1 MNIVVKEPSLLAI
14 YLSQNQKKILG
25 SNINE
30 SLLKSFTKRIK
41 NVFPEILV
49 YSNYIIPTL
58 DTTTLS
64 IESEKDFI
72 LEVSKLLPPSDSE
85 DKDFDEIYIAYFNGI
100 YPLLS
105 TNSTKSLVDR
115 HKKYISQY
123 SYSEN
128 LPNGIVPILISRE
141 FISTLPD
148 RLEIS
153 FHEYLLKNINN
164 YDTEIYFESP
174 DLRNLRLDFTLKDFR
189 SINLS
194 NNLLNNNNEIEYKDI
209 LPTLQKNPSFF
220 RSSPSYIELELYRG
234 CNLTCS
240 FCPRTIISM
249 ERENTFFSKSEI
261 SNLIIDLNSFNDDF
275 TICFG
280 GMGEPLLHPDLVGI
294 IDEVLNENN
303 LKELIIETALYPNT
317 DKLFTY
323 LKMLPESKKSKIII
337 IVNLTTLKENRYK
350 NLYGSNANDLND
362 ILNKVSELRSTL
374 NSKSIYVQM
383 IKIKEIESEIEDYF
397 NYFEKLDIQVL
408 LQKYNSFASRMPEK
422 RVSDLTPIKRD
433 FCWHLARDLYI
444 QSNGDVSA
452 CKQVEDIVLGN
463 IKNQSLQ
470 EIWNQN
476 SKRFSH
482 SFNDEHGEIDLPCLK
497 CDEWFTFN
505 A

>member
-14 YLSQNQKKILG
+14 YLSQDQKKILG

-30 SLLKSFTKRIK
+30 SLFFSFTKRIK
-41 NVFPEILV
+41 NVFPEIII
-49 YSNYIIPTL
+49 YSNFIIPKL
-58 DTTTLS
+58 DTNVLTN
-64 IESEKDFI
+64 ESEKDFL
-72 LEVSKLLPPSDSE
+72 LEVSKLLPPSESE

-105 TNSTKSLVDR
+105 TTSTKVLVDR

-148 RLEIS
+148 KLEIN
-153 FHEYLLKNINN
+153 FHEFLLKNINN

-189 SINLS
+189 SINLC
-194 NNLLNNNNEIEYKDI
+194 NNLLNIDNEIEYKGI

-220 RSSPSYIELELYRG
+220 RNSPSYIELELYRG

-240 FCPRTIISM
+240 FCPRTTISM
-249 ERENTFFSKSEI
+249 DRENTYFTLSEI
-261 SNLIIDLNSFNDDF
+261 SKLLNDLNYFKDDF

-280 GMGEPLLHPDLVGI
+280 GMGEPLLHPELVKV
-294 IDEVLNENN
+294 IDNILNENN
-303 LKELIIETALYPNT
+303 LKELIIETALYPST

-323 LKMLPESKKSKIII
+323 FKLLPERFKSKIVV
-337 IVNLTTLKENRYK
+337 IVNLTTLKDNKYK
-350 NLYGSNANDLND
+350 NLYGSNANDINE
-362 ILNKVSELRSTL
+362 ILNKVNEL
-374 NSKSIYVQM
+374 KSILNPKSLYVQM
-383 IKIKEIESEIEDYF
+383 IKIQEIESEIEEYF

-452 CKQVEDIVLGN
+452 CKQVEDITIGN
-463 IKNQSLQ
+463 IKNQSLL

-476 SKRFSH
+476 SIRFSH

-497 CDEWFTFN
+497 CDEWYTFN

>member
-1 MNIVVKEPSLLAI
+1 MVPKEPSLLAI

-25 SNINE
+25 SVVNE
-30 SLLKSFTKRIK
+30 TLFFSFTKRIK
-41 NVFPEILV
+41 NVFPEIII
-49 YSNYIIPTL
+49 YSNYEIPQL
-58 DTTTLS
+58 DTNVLT
-64 IESEKDFI
+64 IESEKDFL
-72 LEVSKLLPPSDSE
+72 LEVSRLLPPSESE
-85 DKDFDEIYIAYFNGI
+85 DRDFDEIYIAYFNGI

-105 TNSTKSLVDR
+105 LNSTKSLVDR
-115 HKKYISQY
+115 HKKFISQY

-148 RLEIS
+148 KSEIS
-153 FHEYLLKNINN
+153 FHEFLLKNINN

-174 DLRNLRLDFTLKDFR
+174 DLRNIRLDFTLKDFR
-189 SINLS
+189 SIQLC
-194 NNLLNNNNEIEYKDI
+194 NNLLNLNNEIEYKDI
-209 LPTLQKNPSFF
+209 LPTLQKNPSFL

-234 CNLTCS
+234 CNLSCT
-240 FCPRTIISM
+240 FCPRTTISLD
-249 ERENTFFSKSEI
+249 RDSTYFTKTEI
-261 SNLIIDLNSFNDDF
+261 SKLLLDLNSFKDEF

-280 GMGEPLLHPDLVGI
+280 GMGEPLLHPELVEI
-294 IDEVLNENN
+294 IDEILNENV

-317 DKLFTY
+317 DNLFSY
-323 LKMLPESKKSKIII
+323 LKTLPENKKSKIVI
-337 IVNLTTLKENRYK
+337 IVNLTTLKNNQYK
-350 NLYGSNANDLND
+350 NLYGTNANDLND
-362 ILNKVSELRSTL
+362 ILNKVNLLKAIL
-374 NSKSIYVQM
+374 NPKSLYVQM

-408 LQKYNSFASRMPEK
+408 LQKYNSYASRMPEK

-452 CKQVEDIVLGN
+452 CKQVEDIVIGN
-463 IKNQSLQ
+463 IKNQTIQ

-476 SKRFSH
+476 SKRFSY
-482 SFNDEHGEIDLPCLK
+482 SFNDDYGKIDLPCLK
-497 CDEWFTFN
+497 CDEWYTFN